1 MPIFLIKNKF
11 FLSIFFWL
19 TNFFFLIV
27 GYFYFK
33 NFNFET
39 LDQINNLVILKTILL
54 IFLFSLLRALRLK
67 NIFNILNTK
76 LSFYKYFYISTV
88 SQSYG
93 LLTPAR
99 LGEIYFVQFLKSNDK
114 KKKFFIFLISK
125 LFEFILLLSLFFF
138 LLLSLFEL
146 IKINNHFYYFLTL
159 FFFLFISN
167 FIIFKFIKL
176 LFYKYKII
184 QVFIDKNFFDK
195 ACNQYFRINLYSTA
209 SWVLLFYSVY
219 YLNSAFLNI
228 NNFYSY
234 SFLNQASISL
244 PISFFGIGVRDFL
257 FSFIDTNN
265 LSLLISFSFIYV
277 YFLMIS
283 LGFLIFFYNFLLN
296 LFFIKK

>member
-1 MPIFLIKNKF
+1 MSIFLIKNKF

-39 LDQINNLVILKTILL
+39 LDQINDLVLLNTILL

-184 QVFIDKNFFDK
+184 QVYIDKNFFYK

-209 SWVLLFYSVY
+209 SWVLLFYCVY

-234 SFLNQASISL
+234 SFLNQVSISL